1 LNTDEASESELFEWS
16 SELFNFES
24 GPSRIDRVAL
34 RSFKVLSR
42 ESIALSSA
50 TIAVVLQTTE
60 A

>member
-1 LNTDEASESELFEWS
+1 MNTDEASESELFEWS

-24 GPSRIDRVAL
+24 GSSRIDRVAL

-42 ESIALSSA
+42 ERIALSSA